1 MQTRRQTRRQRQ
13 ARAALFNDAAE
24 VAMGLMMCAGVLGWL
39 FTFLF
44 VATN

>member
-1 MQTRRQTRRQRQ
+1 MRTRISRNERLWKQ
-13 ARAALFNDAAE
+13 ARNRQLAE
-24 VAMGLMMCAGVLGWL
+24 FAMGLMMAVGVIGWL

>member
-1 MQTRRQTRRQRQ
+1 MQARRQTRRERQ
-13 ARAALFNDAAE
+13 ARAALLNNMAE
-24 VAMGLMMCAGVLGWL
+24 VAMGLMMCAGVIGWL